1 MKASSSLE
9 QQNIEKYK
17 TLNKQEGLD
26 LRPTKL
32 KLDKNTEVWLDGYD
46 ERNSAIC
53 EIYAHIGKLK
63 GSQPD
68 KIASDF
74 LKMILVQKCKKISLK
89 KNILLCKRRGGEKSH
104 RQILACTHCKRV
116 RYRYCSHP
124 TTKRERKRDFV
135 SPKETKN
142 DKQLSIIYQ

>member
-9 QQNIEKYK
+9 QQNIEKYILE
-17 TLNKQEGLD
+17 TLNRQEGLD

-32 KLDKNTEVWLDGYD
+32 KLDEKREVWLDGYD

-89 KNILLCKRRGGEKSH
+89 KIFCFASEEAAKKVTGKSW
-104 RQILACTHCKRV
+104 LALAAKEFDIDIV
-116 RYRYCSHP
+116 VLP
-124 TTKRERKRDFV
+124 L
-135 SPKETKN
+135 PKEKE
-142 DKQLSIIYQ
+142 KKILQAQKRQKR

>member
-1 MKASSSLE
+1 MKASSSLG
-9 QQNIEKYK
+9 QQNIEKYILE

-89 KNILLCKRRGGEKSH
+89 KIFCFASEEAAKKVIGKSWLALTAKEFNIDIVVILL
-104 RQILACTHCKRV
+104 
-116 RYRYCSHP
+116 
-124 TTKRERKRDFV
+124 
-135 SPKETKN
+135 PKEKEKEILQAQKRQKMIN
-142 DKQLSIIYQ
+142 KYQ

>member
-9 QQNIEKYK
+9 QQNIEKYLLDI
-17 TLNKQEGLD
+17 LNRQVGLD
-26 LRPTKL
+26 LRPAKL
-32 KLDKNTEVWLDGYD
+32 KLDENTEVWVDGYD
-46 ERNSAIC
+46 ERHCIIC

-89 KNILLCKRRGGEKSH
+89 KIFCFASEEAAKKVTGKSWLALVAKEFDIDIVVIPLSKGKEKEILQAQE
-104 RQILACTHCKRV
+104 RQKMINK
-116 RYRYCSHP
+116 
-124 TTKRERKRDFV
+124 
-135 SPKETKN
+135 
-142 DKQLSIIYQ
+142 YQ

>member
-9 QQNIEKYK
+9 QQTIEKYILE

-46 ERNSAIC
+46 ERNSTIC

-89 KNILLCKRRGGEKSH
+89 KNICFASEEAAKKVIGKSWLALTAKEFNIDIVVILL
-104 RQILACTHCKRV
+104 
-116 RYRYCSHP
+116 
-124 TTKRERKRDFV
+124 
-135 SPKETKN
+135 PKEKEKEILQAQKRQKMIN
-142 DKQLSIIYQ
+142 KYQ